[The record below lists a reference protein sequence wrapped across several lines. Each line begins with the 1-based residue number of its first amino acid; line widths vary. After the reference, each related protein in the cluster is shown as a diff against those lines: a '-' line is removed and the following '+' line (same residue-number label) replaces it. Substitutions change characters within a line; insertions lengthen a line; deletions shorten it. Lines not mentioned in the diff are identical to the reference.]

1 MKSENM
7 NNILEKSPLTT
18 ALVRVFGLR
27 PVKIFT
33 ALLPVSVVCVAYL
46 QPVDA
51 MDAQQAAEYREHVN
65 RGNMLL
71 SRRLFD
77 QAIAEYEAAEQIDPS
92 SNVAQQNITLA
103 HNNWGIY
110 LYSQRK
116 YQEAKTH
123 WDEALKLS
131 PNDANV
137 KRNLKILDIQLKQI
151 EREKPPAPAEP
162 AAPPKAEDW
171 NPLKDGLDR
180 NTKPLGSPSAGKPS
194 TTTSNSGSVT
204 LNVGASSGES
214 DPATGD
220 APPPAPAGTQTAKP
234 DTASAVIILGGAGS
248 SNSSPTSTNTNPPPA
263 GGYNFDPTGT
273 NESAPSSIRI
283 IGGSSGTASI
293 IGGGSTTRTP
303 PPSTTGGFNVVG
315 GGGTARGGVPI
326 NMDRGGYQLPGS
338 ETSSP
343 PPARSNFP
351 PVKPVSFAP
360 SGEPIKDPFQTPTQS
375 TSNGNSGNS
384 GNDDGDNTVE
394 EQLGKIENK
403 VYGKVTKNMPIL
415 KRIEKLEVETMG
427 KKQSGSISDRLK
439 ELTQTYGL

>member
-7 NNILEKSPLTT
+7 NNILEKSLLTT

-27 PVKIFT
+27 PVKIFS
-33 ALLPVSVVCVAYL
+33 ALLPVSIVCVAYL

-71 SRRLFD
+71 GRRLFD

-92 SNVAQQNITLA
+92 SNVAQQNMTLA

-116 YQEAKTH
+116 YPEAKTH

-137 KRNLKILDIQLKQI
+137 KRNLKILDIQLKQM
-151 EREKPPAPAEP
+151 EREKPPAPADP

-180 NTKPLGSPSAGKPS
+180 NTKPIGSPTATKEPSAS
-194 TTTSNSGSVT
+194 TSNSGSVT
-204 LNVGASSGES
+204 LNVGTSSGQS
-214 DPATGD
+214 GAATQD
-220 APPPAPAGTQTAKP
+220 APPAGTETAKP
-234 DTASAVIILGGAGS
+234 DTASAVIILGGSGS
-248 SNSSPTSTNTNPPPA
+248 SNSTTTSTNTNQNPA
-263 GGYNFDPTGT
+263 GGYNFEPAGT

-315 GGGTARGGVPI
+315 GGGTGRGGVPI

-351 PVKPVSFAP
+351 PVKPVTFAP
-360 SGEPIKDPFQTPTQS
+360 SGEPIKDPFQTPAAT

-384 GNDDGDNTVE
+384 STDDGDNTVE

-427 KKQSGSISDRLK
+427 KKQSGSISNRLK